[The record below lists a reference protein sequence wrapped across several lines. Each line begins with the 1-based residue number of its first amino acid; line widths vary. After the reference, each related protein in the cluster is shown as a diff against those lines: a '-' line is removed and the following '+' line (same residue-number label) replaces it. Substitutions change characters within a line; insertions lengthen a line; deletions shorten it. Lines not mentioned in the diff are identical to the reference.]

1 MSIGQLTHALAA
13 LAPDIPEYVP
23 ALQFAHA
30 ADVVAP
36 VSPEYVP
43 AAQFT
48 HTVAELAPAT
58 PEYFPALQ
66 LAHAALPFVDLYVPD
81 GHITHC
87 PLEAPVFGPV

>member
-1 MSIGQLTHALAA
+1 MLLGQLTHALAA

-30 ADVVAP
+30 TDVVAPVVVENVPALQFVHAADVLAP
-36 VSPEYVP
+36 VSPEYV
-43 AAQFT
+43 
-48 HTVAELAPAT
+48 
-58 PEYFPALQ
+58 PALQ